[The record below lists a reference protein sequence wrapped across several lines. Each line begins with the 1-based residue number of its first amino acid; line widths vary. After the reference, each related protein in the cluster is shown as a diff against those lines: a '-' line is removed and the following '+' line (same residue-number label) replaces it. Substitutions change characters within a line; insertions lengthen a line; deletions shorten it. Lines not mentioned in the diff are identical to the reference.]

1 MKGLDLSKK
10 CLDCCYQ
17 INCQNMKKCWKQ
29 CCPVLGQS
37 LLSAMA
43 IPGTKTLQV
52 TICNMKEG
60 YLTPFITCIYQR
72 KCSLSGRICLFDRSL
87 WTYSWRSSTFVIGFG
102 ALLFIFV
109 LLRWNWIFSLL
120 FMNLYEE
127 VVTLSLFWWCNL
139 GFRGLESKCA
149 NLCCSLFFG
158 KMWLNFFNKLLV
170 SCKGNLTLKVRNW
183 VL

>member
-1 MKGLDLSKK
+1 MKRFCTGLKFLLFGCITLWSLMKCPDLSKK

-109 LLRWNWIFSLL
+109 LLRWNWILVFCSWIC
-120 FMNLYEE
+120 
-127 VVTLSLFWWCNL
+127 TLWHCRYSGDAILDS
-139 GFRGLESKCA
+139 ED
-149 NLCCSLFFG
+149 
-158 KMWLNFFNKLLV
+158 
-170 SCKGNLTLKVRNW
+170 
-183 VL
+183 